1 MLRRRTH
8 REPEERSVVLVAHD
22 VGPVGGMER
31 QLSVLVSGLLAE
43 GWSVTLI
50 SRSCALPARRGL
62 RWVRVPAPSRPF
74 TLAYPWFALVAGA
87 LLLRHRGQLVHTTG
101 AIVPNRADVV
111 TVHLCHHAVAEQGVE
126 RFSRAHPAYRL
137 NARLGAL
144 MSRLGERWCYSPA
157 RAGHLVGVSSGVRS
171 ELLRHTALDPSRI
184 TVIPN
189 GADTAVY
196 RPDSR
201 LRLAA
206 RRRLGLSTEDLVAL
220 FVGSEWEGKGLL
232 HALDAV
238 ARAPYWHLVVVG
250 RGDEARY
257 RALSRQL
264 GVERLAHFV
273 GLTADTP
280 SYYAMADAF
289 VLPSAY
295 ETFSLVTYEAAASGL
310 PLLATR
316 VSGVEDVVRDGVNGW
331 FVEPRAEA
339 IARRLRQLEADPDL
353 RRSMGRSS
361 REAARDFGWDRAVAA
376 YCELYCAVGAGFPG
390 SARPPSPP
398 PAAAEE
404 NASGPDASEM
414 EAAQC

>member
-1 MLRRRTH
+1 
-8 REPEERSVVLVAHD
+8 VVLVAHD

-31 QLSVLVSGLLAE
+31 QLSMLVSGLLAE
-43 GWSVTLI
+43 GWSVTLL
-50 SRSCALPARRGL
+50 SRSCALPAQRGL
-62 RWVRVPAPSRPF
+62 RWVRVPGPGRPF
-74 TLAYPWFALVAGA
+74 TLAYPWFALLAGA
-87 LLLRHRGQLVHTTG
+87 LLLRHRGELVHTTG
-101 AIVPNRADVV
+101 AIVPNRADVI
-111 TVHLCHHAVAEQGVE
+111 TVHLCHHAIAEQGVA
-126 RFSRAHPAYRL
+126 RFSRTNRAYRL
-137 NARLGAL
+137 NARLGSV
-144 MSRLGERWCYSPA
+144 MSRLAERWCYSPR
-157 RAGHLVGVSSGVRS
+157 RAGHLVGVSNGVRS
-171 ELLRHTALDPSRI
+171 ELLRHTALDPALI

-189 GADTAVY
+189 GADTSMY
-196 RPDSR
+196 RPDAR

-206 RRRLGLSTEDLVAL
+206 RRRLGLSSEDLVAL

-264 GVERLAHFV
+264 GVERRAHFV

-316 VSGVEDVVRDGVNGW
+316 VSGVEDLLRDGVNGW
-331 FVEPRAEA
+331 FVRSRAEE
-339 IARRLRQLEADPDL
+339 IARRLRRLEADPDL

-361 REAARDFGWDRAVAA
+361 REAALDFGWDRAVAA
-376 YCELYCAVGAGFPG
+376 YSELYRALGAGPPLTAHPG
-390 SARPPSPP
+390 PSGL
-398 PAAAEE
+398 PAEQ
-404 NASGPDASEM
+404 DASEM